1 MIPVAGPQ
9 FVDHLGES
17 PTIANLEQA
26 TQIVVGDSRTKGPR
40 KDFGVLDRVKR
51 WTVNDHALKLEM
63 LRQGMGWG
71 RLPEFLAREEIVK
84 KNLIRLSESLISS
97 ISIPVYLLRKR
108 NTVPGPVTQQV
119 WDYFLESIDAENSNY
134 PA

>member
-40 KDFGVLDRVKR
+40 KI
-51 WTVNDHALKLEM
+51 WCT
-63 LRQGMGWG
+63 
-71 RLPEFLAREEIVK
+71 
-84 KNLIRLSESLISS
+84 
-97 ISIPVYLLRKR
+97 
-108 NTVPGPVTQQV
+108 
-119 WDYFLESIDAENSNY
+119 
-134 PA
+134 

>member
-1 MIPVAGPQ
+1 MSGAFERVSTGEAQIALCPVHESLEEFRNIELFRVQMIPVAGPQ

-26 TQIVVGDSRTKGPR
+26 TQIVVGDSRTKELR

-63 LRQGMGWG
+63 LRHGLGQ
-71 RLPEFLAREEIVK
+71 
-84 KNLIRLSESLISS
+84 
-97 ISIPVYLLRKR
+97 
-108 NTVPGPVTQQV
+108 TT
-119 WDYFLESIDAENSNY
+119 
-134 PA
+134 